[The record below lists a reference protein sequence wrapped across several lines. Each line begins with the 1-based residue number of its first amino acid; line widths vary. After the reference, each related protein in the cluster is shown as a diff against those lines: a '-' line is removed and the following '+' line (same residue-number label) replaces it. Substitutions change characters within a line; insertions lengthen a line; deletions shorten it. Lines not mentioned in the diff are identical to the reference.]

1 MKTIPIII
9 LMLCATMAFAEP
21 QTASAPPKEK
31 GIDRLGGFV
40 LSPISK
46 DAKYVVLTDNRAKP
60 DASILTEFEKK
71 VTVNAR
77 LAAKIVPASEEV
89 LANTNKDLVI
99 CLVDAGDFTVYPEKK
114 IALVPAGTKDIQKVL
129 WEALAYL
136 TVTTSKPTAQSVMA
150 VAAGARANGV
160 PMVHRVPY
168 MLAVKQGWAPAP
180 TNDVQKA
187 VWDRVMAEKAA
198 SATNAPSAT
207 PPAK

>member
-1 MKTIPIII
+1 MNKRAVAIALLYAGI
-9 LMLCATMAFAEP
+9 LFGEP
-21 QTASAPPKEK
+21 EGAAIKN
-31 GIDRLGGFV
+31 IDRLGGFV
-40 LSPISK
+40 LSPIPK

-60 DASILTEFEKK
+60 DAAILAEFEKK

-99 CLVDAGDFTVYPEKK
+99 CLVDSGDFTVYPEKK
-114 IALVPAGTKDIQKVL
+114 TALVPANAKDIQKVL

-136 TVTTSKPTAQSVMA
+136 TATTSKPTAQSVMA

-198 SATNAPSAT
+198 SNAVEKATA
-207 PPAK
+207 PAK